1 MKKTTWN
8 VVCAA
13 SVLACGLMLGC
24 DDNSASPQENVSQ
37 PSSSAADVPGS
48 GAGDNLSSSE
58 ALSSATNSSAVV
70 ESSSSVSTPKTL
82 CRIDMKTMQGYY
94 PMAYNISNV
103 SFCLPMDN
111 CDSLTLELGF
121 AKCHNNEATIE
132 GCYSMASPKV
142 VEACDES
149 YDESCETRNGTAYV
163 YGALRLNCRNIVR

>member
-1 MKKTTWN
+1 MKKTNWN
-8 VVCAA
+8 VLCAA
-13 SVLACGLMLGC
+13 SVLACGLLLGC
-24 DDNSASPQENVSQ
+24 EDNSASPQENAAQ
-37 PSSSAADVPGS
+37 PSSSAADVLGS
-48 GAGDNLSSSE
+48 NAVDNLSSSA
-58 ALSSATNSSAVV
+58 ALTSAMGSSAVV

-132 GCYSMASPKV
+132 GCYTMASPKV

>member
-8 VVCAA
+8 VMCAA
-13 SVLACGLMLGC
+13 SVLACGLLFGC
-24 DDNSASPQENVSQ
+24 DDNSASPQENVLQSSSSADVLGSGAGNNL
-37 PSSSAADVPGS
+37 SSSAA
-48 GAGDNLSSSE
+48 
-58 ALSSATNSSAVV
+58 LSSAENPVV
-70 ESSSSVSTPKTL
+70 ESSSSVATSKTL
-82 CRIDMKTMQGYY
+82 CRIDMTTMQGYY
-94 PMAYNISNV
+94 PMAYNISKV

-121 AKCHNNEATIE
+121 AKCHNNEATVE

-149 YDESCETRNGTAYV
+149 YDETCETRNGTAYV

>member
-1 MKKTTWN
+1 MKKTNWN
-8 VVCAA
+8 VLCAA
-13 SVLACGLMLGC
+13 SVLACGLLFGC
-24 DDNSASPQENVSQ
+24 EDNSASPQENASQ
-37 PSSSAADVPGS
+37 PSSSAADVS
-48 GAGDNLSSSE
+48 GANDGGLLSSSE
-58 ALSSATNSSAVV
+58 GSSAMGSSAVV

-132 GCYSMASPKV
+132 GCYTMASPKV